1 MTMHHLKKY
10 DDIIDEIYDE
20 IEGAQ
25 TYVKHALMFKA
36 EDKPL
41 SEMYYNMARQE
52 YNHAINL
59 IEHAPKIAMMDDTLK
74 LMWERDHG
82 RIVEWLSDVK
92 SHLDMIRE

>member
-1 MTMHHLKKY
+1 MTMHHMKKY

-25 TYVKHALMFKA
+25 TYAKHAMKFKA

-52 YNHAINL
+52 YNHAVEL
-59 IEHAPKIAMMDDTLK
+59 IEHAPKVAMMDETLK
-74 LMWERDHG
+74 LMWERDSE
-82 RIVEWLSDVK
+82 RITDWLVKVK
-92 SHLDMIRE
+92 STLEMFRE